1 MVITYVTMINTPVTM
16 WIHNFAENIYYYG
29 PYITKVLR
37 DSLVLLHVSKI
48 VKFPT
53 KAIYSTNGYAPSWQL
68 TDPLDLLV
76 WIVLWSSIFHQTCVT
91 FYVSEILNW
100 RQYNRFCSVLNYLEP
115 PHSIVSFMLL
125 QILFKRFWI
134 FDSHIWFLLCL

>member
-1 MVITYVTMINTPVTM
+1 MRRSITTVHTLLT
-16 WIHNFAENIYYYG
+16 
-29 PYITKVLR
+29 VLR

-76 WIVLWSSIFHQTCVT
+76 VMNIYEPRRPSHRSRMEPTALRSIL
-91 FYVSEILNW
+91 VSKRNDGCTP
-100 RQYNRFCSVLNYLEP
+100 NEP
-115 PHSIVSFMLL
+115 FPSLSLAAPMAES
-125 QILFKRFWI
+125 Q
-134 FDSHIWFLLCL
+134 D

>member
-1 MVITYVTMINTPVTM
+1 MVNTYVTMVNTPLTM
-16 WIHNFAENIYYYG
+16 WIHNFGENVYYYG

-76 WIVLWSSIFHQTCVT
+76 IEQKFTLIYSI
-91 FYVSEILNW
+91 
-100 RQYNRFCSVLNYLEP
+100 
-115 PHSIVSFMLL
+115 
-125 QILFKRFWI
+125 
-134 FDSHIWFLLCL
+134 

>member
-76 WIVLWSSIFHQTCVT
+76 ILSSQIYFLKV
-91 FYVSEILNW
+91 ILKEEMKIKKLISWN
-100 RQYNRFCSVLNYLEP
+100 L
-115 PHSIVSFMLL
+115 
-125 QILFKRFWI
+125 K
-134 FDSHIWFLLCL
+134 